1 MICLRHPTRPPVL
14 AQYTLYIS
22 LMYLKKTSVINNVN
36 THHVFLWQSIE
47 IESVVKTEN
56 DGLKEEVAAVSVCYT
71 VS

>member
-1 MICLRHPTRPPVL
+1 
-14 AQYTLYIS
+14 
-22 LMYLKKTSVINNVN
+22 MYLKKTSVINNMN

-56 DGLKEEVAAVSVCYT
+56 DGLKEEVAVVSVCYT